1 MNPFL
6 NEDKDNKNNN
16 NYQRLNNN
24 NFNRNNNSNYNV
36 NNGQNYN
43 ANYNANYNVNN
54 GQNYNA
60 NYNANNGKSYN
71 TNYNANNDQSYNT
84 NYNINKGQNYNTN
97 FNANNGQNYNYNQY
111 NKNYV
116 NNTNFNSQY
125 NNNQNNIKVKERSY
139 SKDGKADIKKVL
151 VMFSVLCIVFGL
163 SLIGKSVYAIS
174 LTNKGEADTP
184 IVSIDKRGKEIKLSV
199 KSNNPIKEIK
209 YRWNKEDE
217 TVVTGNG
224 TNANNVTITIP
235 RGNNI
240 LNITIVD
247 YIGHETYYQ
256 KQYIYESND
265 ENKPTIDLEV
275 NGDKLKIVAKD
286 DQKIS
291 YITYKWNDE
300 EEIRVD
306 ATDDSSS
313 EIDVEIDVEHGEN
326 TITVTAVDAEEN
338 ETTINKKVIGDTKP
352 DVNIYIQDSNVVVE
366 AKDDEGI
373 SKVSITVDDDTVD
386 SGDTPINQKEVTVK
400 RPISQGTHSIKV
412 VVTNINNLSTEK
424 ELSGDN

>member
-6 NEDKDNKNNN
+6 NEGNDNNN
-16 NYQRLNNN
+16 NYQKLNNN
-24 NFNRNNNSNYNV
+24 NFNRNNNANNGQNYNTNYNV

-43 ANYNANYNVNN
+43 S
-54 GQNYNA
+54 
-60 NYNANNGKSYN
+60 NYNANNGN
-71 TNYNANNDQSYNT
+71 
-84 NYNINKGQNYNTN
+84 NYNIN

-111 NKNYV
+111 SQNYI

-125 NNNQNNIKVKERSY
+125 NNNKNKSNGRSY
-139 SKDGKADIKKVL
+139 SKSGKADIKKVL
-151 VMFSVLCIVFGL
+151 VVFSILCIVFGL
-163 SLIGKSVYAIS
+163 SLIGKSVYAIT

-209 YRWNKEDE
+209 YRWNKENE
-217 TVVTGNG
+217 TIISGNG
-224 TNANNVTITIP
+224 TNTNDATITIP

-291 YITYKWNDE
+291 YITYKWNDDE
-300 EEIRVD
+300 EKRVD
-306 ATDDSSS
+306 ATDDSSK
-313 EIDVEIDVEHGEN
+313 EIDTEIDVEHGEN
-326 TITVTAVDAEEN
+326 TITITAVDAEEN

-352 DVNIYIQDSNVVVE
+352 EVNVYVQDNNVVVE

-373 SKVSITVDDDTVD
+373 NKVSITVDGDTMD
-386 SGDTPINQKEVTVK
+386 SGDTPINQKEITVK

-412 VVTNINNLSTEK
+412 VVTNLNNLSTEK